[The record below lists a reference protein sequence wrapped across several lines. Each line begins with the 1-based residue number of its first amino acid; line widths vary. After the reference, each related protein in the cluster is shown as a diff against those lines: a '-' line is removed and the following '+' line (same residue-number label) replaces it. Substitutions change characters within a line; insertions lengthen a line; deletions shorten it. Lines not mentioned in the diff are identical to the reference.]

1 MKASRQREPARD
13 LHGELLAPRAAV
25 SATQRR
31 ARQSAQP
38 AGNPRAGSAGQSG
51 GPVIFTP
58 RMKSRL
64 GAFIGSALLAVSLA
78 SCKQGE
84 GEVCQIDDDCESGLE
99 CNAGTMRC
107 QSPGADRAD
116 ASPRV
121 DAGPPDAGTPDAG
134 FDAGVDA
141 STT

>member
-1 MKASRQREPARD
+1 MRFRIRAF
-13 LHGELLAPRAAV
+13 LVCLLLA
-25 SATQRR
+25 
-31 ARQSAQP
+31 
-38 AGNPRAGSAGQSG
+38 AGF
-51 GPVIFTP
+51 V
-58 RMKSRL
+58 
-64 GAFIGSALLAVSLA
+64 

-121 DAGPPDAGTPDAG
+121 DAGPPDAGNPDAAV
-134 FDAGVDA
+134 FDAAVFDA
-141 STT
+141 PPE

>member
-1 MKASRQREPARD
+1 
-13 LHGELLAPRAAV
+13 
-25 SATQRR
+25 
-31 ARQSAQP
+31 
-38 AGNPRAGSAGQSG
+38 
-51 GPVIFTP
+51 
-58 RMKSRL
+58 MKSRL

-116 ASPRV
+116 ASPQA

-141 STT
+141 SPT

>member
-1 MKASRQREPARD
+1 MRFRVRAFLAC
-13 LHGELLAPRAAV
+13 LLLA
-25 SATQRR
+25 
-31 ARQSAQP
+31 
-38 AGNPRAGSAGQSG
+38 
-51 GPVIFTP
+51 
-58 RMKSRL
+58 
-64 GAFIGSALLAVSLA
+64 AFFV

-116 ASPRV
+116 AAPRA
-121 DAGPPDAGTPDAG
+121 DAGLEDAGTPDATPA
-134 FDAGVDA
+134 DAGPDA